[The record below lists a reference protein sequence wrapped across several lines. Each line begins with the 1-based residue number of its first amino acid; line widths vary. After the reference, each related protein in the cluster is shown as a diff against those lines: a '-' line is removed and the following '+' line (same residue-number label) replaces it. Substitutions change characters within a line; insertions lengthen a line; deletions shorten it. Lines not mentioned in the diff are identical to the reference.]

1 MENLKNVLSNKLNL
15 IMILVA
21 GIFCFQVFNLFSNG
35 SETQKVNYIKSEIS
49 KLKDDVNKIYKSE
62 NEMGQKID
70 TFNLR
75 IKGIHEAVTI
85 NNTKIENLKKDEKT
99 KLDNFKSYDANKW
112 EQYFANRYAKK
123 TVPRN
128 DSAKHSSY

>member
-1 MENLKNVLSNKLNL
+1 MENLKNVLSKKLNL

-99 KLDNFKSYDANKW
+99 KLDNFKSYDANEW

-123 TVPRN
+123 TVPHN
-128 DSAKHSSY
+128 DSAKHSNY

>member
-21 GIFCFQVFNLFSNG
+21 SIFCFQVFNLFSNG

-49 KLKDDVNKIYKSE
+49 KLKDDVNNIYKSE

-70 TFNLR
+70 TFNIR
-75 IKGIHEAVTI
+75 IQRIHEVVTI
-85 NNTKIENLKKDEKT
+85 NNTKIENLKKDEKA
-99 KLDNFKSYDANKW
+99 KLDDFKSYDARKW

-123 TVPRN
+123 TVPRF
-128 DSAKHSSY
+128 DSTKQRNY